1 MDPAWT
7 PVLGWMFVLAVT
19 FVFAPPLA
27 LMAFRRFQEKRRRKM
42 VNAPRKIKVLSG
54 EEAPTGPCADGH
66 QRSKRNA
73 REGRD
78 GVYVSV
84 CRICGVPMRR
94 KAKGQWEVVEDS
106 ATEA

>member
-54 EEAPTGPCADGH
+54 EEAPTGSCAGGH

-73 REGRD
+73 RQNAD

-84 CRICGVPMRR
+84 CRTCGAQMRR
-94 KAKGQWEVVEDS
+94 NGPGDWQVVE
-106 ATEA
+106 

>member
-19 FVFAPPLA
+19 FVFVPPLA

-54 EEAPTGPCADGH
+54 EEAPTGPCAGGRCAWSADAR
-66 QRSKRNA
+66 QNA
-73 REGRD
+73 D

-84 CRICGVPMRR
+84 CRTCGVPMRR